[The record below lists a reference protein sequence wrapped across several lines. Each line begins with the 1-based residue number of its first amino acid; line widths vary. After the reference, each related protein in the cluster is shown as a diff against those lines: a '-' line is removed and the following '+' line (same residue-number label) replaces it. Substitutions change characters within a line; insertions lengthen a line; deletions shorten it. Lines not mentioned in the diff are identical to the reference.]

1 VSIPHPSLKD
11 GTHTVDWVVSLED
24 VSKDYPAPAPMR
36 LRRFFS
42 RFGGLLAEDAFTRDA
57 LAGQLED
64 DEDEFAEDDV
74 DDGDLLPQPDAVVW
88 RRVVD
93 HVTLQAH
100 GGSVV
105 GLVGPPGAGKTVL
118 LKLIGGL
125 VPLSDGRV
133 VVRGRVAPALNA
145 MSLML
150 PARGHKVRD
159 ALPQLGGMVGL
170 PPQLVRS
177 RLDLVADMLEVPGLL
192 DSSTSLM
199 ESRRKRELVLAM
211 ALSVDPDV
219 LLLDIQIRPDDAF
232 GDRCARRIGELSG
245 RGALVV
251 AEMRSPSKAPFAL
264 DRIVSLN
271 VGRIVDGH
279 TSVNT

>member
-1 VSIPHPSLKD
+1 LTDVSI
-11 GTHTVDWVVSLED
+11 SLED
-24 VSKDYPAPAPMR
+24 VSKEYPPPPPMR

-42 RFGGLLAEDAFTRDA
+42 RFGGLLVEDAFTRDA

-64 DEDEFAEDDV
+64 DEDEFAENDV
-74 DDGDLLPQPDAVVW
+74 DDELLEQPDTVLG

-125 VPLSDGRV
+125 IPPSEGRV
-133 VVRGRVAPALNA
+133 VVRGSVAPALNA
-145 MSLML
+145 LSLML
-150 PARGHKVRD
+150 PARAHTVRA

-170 PPQLVRS
+170 PPQRVRS
-177 RLDLVADMLEVPGLL
+177 RLDLIADMLEVPGLL

-219 LLLDIQIRPDDAF
+219 LLLDIQIRPGEPFD
-232 GDRCARRIGELSG
+232 DRCVRRIEELIG

-251 AEMRSPSKAPFAL
+251 AEMRSPSKVPFAL
-264 DRIVSLN
+264 DRVVSLDG
-271 VGRIVDGH
+271 GRIVDGPK
-279 TSVNT
+279 SLNT